1 VEVYDF
7 ETHFYT
13 KSYVNVLLKN
23 RGCPRY
29 VRDEKR
35 DVYWLHYTPRAQE
48 PHARRLLER
57 LLDVEEKRLRDMD
70 YAGVK
75 VQVLSLSAPGCEQ
88 FGAKLG
94 SKLARAV
101 NDELSRIVDRNP
113 DRFIGLAAL
122 APQDPGE
129 AADELER
136 AVRDLGFKGW
146 KTHSNIRGE
155 YLDSKKFWPVL
166 ERAEKLGVPIFIHP
180 TIPWI
185 RELSEPYGYTI
196 AGPAFGFVVEPA
208 LCVMRLIWGG
218 VFDRFPNL
226 KVVLGHFGEA
236 LPFLIDRI
244 DFPRVRPWV
253 YENLEFKILKR
264 PSEYLKNNVYILTSG
279 AFPMPAVTAAVQI
292 MGSDR
297 VMFGSDYPYE
307 DSAEAVKRFES
318 LPLSREDKEKIY
330 ALNAKRLLKVD

>member
-1 VEVYDF
+1 MEIYDF
-7 ETHFYT
+7 EAHFYT
-13 KSYVNVLLKN
+13 KSYVKALLKN
-23 RGCPRY
+23 KAYPRY
-29 VRDEKR
+29 VRDEKQ
-35 DVYWLHYTPRAQE
+35 DIYWLHYTPRAQE
-48 PHARRLLER
+48 PHPRRLLEKLLNVREER
-57 LLDVEEKRLRDMD
+57 LCDMD
-70 YAGVK
+70 EAGVK

-88 FGAKLG
+88 FGPKIG
-94 SKLARAV
+94 SKLARTI
-101 NDELSRIVDRNP
+101 NDELSRIVDKNP

-136 AVRDLGFKGW
+136 AVRDLGLRGW

-155 YLDSKKFWPVL
+155 YLDSEEFWPIL

-185 RELSEPYGYTI
+185 KELSEPYGYTI

-208 LCVMRLIWGG
+208 LCVMKLIWSGA
-218 VFDRFPNL
+218 FDRFPNL

-236 LPFLIDRI
+236 LPFLVDRI
-244 DFPRVRPWV
+244 DFPRTRPWV
-253 YENLEFKILKR
+253 YESLEFKISKR
-264 PSEYLKNNVYILTSG
+264 PSEYLKSNVYILTSG
-279 AFPMPAVTAAVQI
+279 AFPVPAMTAAVQI
-292 MGSDR
+292 MGPDK

-307 DSAEAVKRFES
+307 DSTEAVKRVES